1 MKSKDTLGK
10 RVVRSM
16 GTIMMVTWMLILG
29 PIGAVLLGAVAY
41 SMLAKNPIQGVLCGI
56 LLFLPLFLTIAWGI
70 ERWLH
75 ARREQNLQRAALL
88 LATEPIG
95 SPNPS
100 IEERERV
107 GGALMNGGVLIFWL
121 LGTLIYELCN

>member
-1 MKSKDTLGK
+1 
-10 RVVRSM
+10 M

-70 ERWLH
+70 ERWPMPAENRTSKERPFFWQPSRL
-75 ARREQNLQRAALL
+75 ALQILQLKSGKGLEVRL
-88 LATEPIG
+88 
-95 SPNPS
+95 
-100 IEERERV
+100 
-107 GGALMNGGVLIFWL
+107 
-121 LGTLIYELCN
+121 

>member
-10 RVVRSM
+10 RVGRSM

-75 ARREQNLQRAALL
+75 ARRE
-88 LATEPIG
+88 TEPPKS
-95 SPNPS
+95 SPSFGN
-100 IEERERV
+100 R
-107 GGALMNGGVLIFWL
+107 ADWL
-121 LGTLIYELCN
+121 SKSFD